1 MDDQEL
7 KFQRV
12 KDRRAL
18 SVQVYD
24 QLVEVLRKNAVPG
37 AVIPP
42 EVRLAQDLGVSRT
55 VLREALRLLE
65 EDGVIERAADPRRRQ
80 LAAPGKRPPAFSA
93 PLEEIV
99 TGAGE
104 LKAKVMRHGALS
116 TTNWSRSLLNLP
128 QSETELLS
136 RETLFQRGD
145 IPVVSALEVVPFE
158 ALKEARPL
166 DDGVMSGSLLND
178 LGPKFRSKCVATLWR
193 LSDASTGGRPR
204 SGFADVAPDVPLVSL
219 TTVLSRNGRPVFL
232 AKYLLRL
239 DLVSLNVGAAGA
251 EPGAE

>member
-1 MDDQEL
+1 MTGDQPL

-24 QLVEVLRKNAVPG
+24 QLVEVLRRNAAPG

-42 EVRLAQDLGVSRT
+42 EVQLAQDLGVSRT

-99 TGAGE
+99 TGAGA
-104 LKAKVMRHGALS
+104 LTAKVMRHGTIS

-128 QSETELLS
+128 ESEPELLS
-136 RETLFQRGD
+136 RETLFLRGET
-145 IPVVSALEVVPFE
+145 PVVSALEAVPLDV
-158 ALKEARPL
+158 LKEARPL
-166 DDGVMSGSLLND
+166 DDAPVSGSLLND

-204 SGFADVAPDVPLVSL
+204 SGFADLGPEVPMVSL

-232 AKYLLRL
+232 AKYLVRL
-239 DLVSLNVGAAGA
+239 DLVALNVGAETDEAL
-251 EPGAE
+251 